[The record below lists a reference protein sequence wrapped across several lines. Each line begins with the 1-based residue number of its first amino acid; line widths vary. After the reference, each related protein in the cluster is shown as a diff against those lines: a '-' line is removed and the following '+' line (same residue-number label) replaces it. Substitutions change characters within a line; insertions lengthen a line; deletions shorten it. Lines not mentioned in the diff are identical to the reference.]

1 MDSNFDKIRQ
11 VFSEGSDVIPPELEW
26 SEMEKGIREKMALKK
41 AVGSVPA
48 SSAKR
53 RWWMLLLPLLVIS
66 VPIIWYLSATGRTD
80 TDASNRNTTAEESMG
95 DYRVDKTPENELL
108 DKRPGLKAIVNQN
121 LTSEGLTSSNDP
133 NLTRLNVSPNGND
146 GLESVAGNAEFS
158 ASHNGTN
165 SREQGMEPS
174 TGNSFSS
181 GSTEVFPSASST
193 SQSSDPETPISIESK
208 DLSDQVLQQKGR
220 DLNVRYLDTKIT
232 QLVSGNLPL
241 MDRLEVSIDR
251 KEDNCFCQDHIDS
264 YRMVFLGGVTSWK
277 PVYGIAKP
285 ERNDFERTLLSFHA
299 QINYV
304 HTFKNGFVLMTG
316 LQYQRLESVFD
327 WQKDLENHTV
337 TLKDTI
343 VSIQNN
349 LITGQQTIK
358 VADIEVP
365 VPATRIVKHY
375 NSTRIYSIPV
385 AMGKSWRCRKWQMD
399 VMAGASV
406 NIRSGNI
413 GKTLFNDE
421 IIEYNAART
430 EFLDNRVKWNA
441 LLGGRLTYYPV
452 AGVGIT
458 AGLTYHKSLMNQSLE
473 QDIKLLP
480 HGVDLG
486 IGVSFDF

>member
-11 VFSEGSDVIPPELEW
+11 VFSKGNDVIPPELEW

-41 AVGSVPA
+41 AVGSAPA

-53 RWWMLLLPLLVIS
+53 RRWMLLLAFLVIS
-66 VPIIWYLSATGRTD
+66 VPIIWYLSTTGRTD
-80 TDASNRNTTAEESMG
+80 TDASNRNTTIEENIV
-95 DYRVDKTPENELL
+95 DYRVGKTPENELL
-108 DKRPGLKAIVNQN
+108 DKRPESKATVNQN
-121 LTSEGLTSSNDP
+121 ASSEGLKSSNDP
-133 NLTRLNVSPNGND
+133 NLTRLNGSPGVTR
-146 GLESVAGNAEFS
+146 GIESVVGNAGVS
-158 ASHNGTN
+158 VSQSGTN
-165 SREQGMEPS
+165 SRKQGMEPS
-174 TGNSFSS
+174 TGNSLIS
-181 GSTEVFPSASST
+181 GSTEVSLSASSAIH
-193 SQSSDPETPISIESK
+193 SSDPEKTISIASM
-208 DLSDQVLQQKGR
+208 DLTDPILEQRRSI
-220 DLNVRYLDTKIT
+220 LNVRNLETIRT
-232 QLVSGNLPL
+232 QLVPGNLSL

-251 KEDNCFCQDHIDS
+251 KEDPCFCQDPVNSH
-264 YRMVFLGGVTSWK
+264 RMVFLGGVTSWK
-277 PVYGIAKP
+277 PVYGTAKP
-285 ERNDFERTLLSFHA
+285 ERYDFERTLLSFHT

-316 LQYQRLESVFD
+316 LQYQRLESVFY

-406 NIRSGNI
+406 NIRSGNS
-413 GKTLFNDE
+413 GKTLFSDE
-421 IIEYNAART
+421 IIEYHGART
-430 EFLDNRVKWNA
+430 EFLDNRIKWNA

-452 AGVGIT
+452 ARVGIT
-458 AGLTYHKSLMNQSLE
+458 AGLTYHKSLMNHSLE
-473 QDIKLLP
+473 QDIKMLP
-480 HGVDLG
+480 HGMDLG
-486 IGVSFDF
+486 VGVSFDF